1 MHDIKRMYEMFSSR
15 EVFVLV
21 DLGLLDKIPNEMRY

>member
-1 MHDIKRMYEMFSSR
+1 MYEMFSSR

-21 DLGLLDKIPNEMRY
+21 DLDLGLLDKIPNEMRY

>member
-1 MHDIKRMYEMFSSR
+1 MYDIKRMYEMFSSR

-21 DLGLLDKIPNEMRY
+21 GLLDKIPNEMRY